1 MLYDESMEMLNT
13 RKGQLC
19 VFDIKTCECFLA
31 DMQNESMILD
41 MNFDLSVSKAFQF
54 VII

>member
-31 DMQNESMILD
+31 DMQNESM
-41 MNFDLSVSKAFQF
+41 NFDLSVSKAFQF